1 MNFLDLIKSFFTL
14 PREQSALEQFINSK
28 RPTSAADVEHWT
40 RYFYDNKS
48 RFL

>member
-1 MNFLDLIKSFFTL
+1 MSFLDLVKTFFTL
-14 PREQSALEQFINSK
+14 PKEQTTLERFIISK
-28 RPTSAADVEHWT
+28 NPTSAADVEHWT